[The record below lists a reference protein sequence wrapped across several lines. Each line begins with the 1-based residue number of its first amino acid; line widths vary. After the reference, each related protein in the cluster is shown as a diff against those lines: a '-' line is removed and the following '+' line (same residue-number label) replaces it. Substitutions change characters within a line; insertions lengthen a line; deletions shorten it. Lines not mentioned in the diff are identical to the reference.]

1 MNYFYNLFFSPTP
14 FKLAHELKVKKKQ
27 NETFGVFMD
36 YYKFGN
42 VFLLPEPVKRKSSSL
57 GQELYYGE
65 QYVNECEYWLK
76 LKRRRHTW
84 LHEHRKLYS
93 KEFEEKLMNRIKL
106 SVKNNAIS
114 GYNTVPLNNEC
125 CYNASLLYSFWP
137 DRRFVKD
144 KDIIN
149 VIVKPHLKEH
159 SFRLRYQH
167 CYYLASSTHWFR
179 TKSYRTFLEYCH

>member
-84 LHEHRKLYS
+84 LHEHRKLCS
-93 KEFEEKLMNRIKL
+93 KEFEEKLMNKIKL
-106 SVKNNAIS
+106 HVKNNSIL
-114 GYNTVPLNNEC
+114 GYNRVLLDSEC
-125 CYNASLLYSFWP
+125 CYGDSLLYSFWP
-137 DRRFVKD
+137 YRRFVKN

-159 SFRLRYQH
+159 SLRLRYQS
-167 CYYLASSTHWFR
+167 CRYSANTDCFCDSKGYD
-179 TKSYRTFLEYCH
+179 TFLEYCH